1 MMYDLVDLSH
11 LEGHGVEDHNEE
23 HRDEDVGAEEERQQ
37 GNRGHSVAGKYI
49 FLSFKYIQ

>member
-11 LEGHGVEDHNEE
+11 LEGHGVEDHNEK
-23 HRDEDVGAEEERQQ
+23 HRDQDVGAEEERQQ
-37 GNRGHSVAGKYI
+37 GNGGHSVAGKYI

>member
-1 MMYDLVDLSH
+1 MMYNLVDLSH

-23 HRDEDVGAEEERQQ
+23 HRNENVGAEEERQQ
-37 GNRGHSVAGKYI
+37 GNGGHSVAGKYI